1 MANMSPEEEP
11 KVTAIRAALLAAE
24 AALQDATQ
32 LTTDLMQIQNAAGRY
47 KAKNKAFRFVGRFRA
62 LRGMIEEAHA
72 DAADALDSSVD
83 NAGPV
88 ILAPGR

>member
-1 MANMSPEEEP
+1 MADMRSEEEP

-32 LTTDLMQIQNAAGRY
+32 LTTDLMRIQHAAGRY
-47 KAKNKAFRFVGRFRA
+47 KAKNKAFRFVGRYRA
-62 LRGMIEEAHA
+62 LRGMIEAAHA